1 MSCRSTFVAGA
12 KAVEQSSDIYHQ
24 QSHGLQV
31 LLDTLFQKGS
41 SSSARQKDTCKVQD
55 AWASG
60 VLEDLMDLPQKC
72 PAANGLQLLR
82 LEHLDLTIIA
92 AHRK

>member
-12 KAVEQSSDIYHQ
+12 KAVKQSSDIYHQ

-41 SSSARQKDTCKVQD
+41 SSSARQKDTCKVQA

-60 VLEDLMDLPQKC
+60 ILKDLMLQKC

-92 AHRK
+92 AHRKAT